1 MAPQESTTF
10 RGSATKFADFYRM
23 SPGDPT
29 GNPSFLQEDCLTS
42 TGSLLTPTG
51 SLLTPI
57 GSPLTPTGSYA
68 VKRRVHGGM
77 DGREVM
83 DQEHRDETKMK
94 CGKLANRWKGRNKDE
109 SRKMEQ

>member
-10 RGSATKFADFYRM
+10 KGSATEFADFYRM
-23 SPGDPT
+23 SVGDPT
-29 GNPSFLQEDCLTS
+29 GNPSFLQEHY
-42 TGSLLTPTG
+42 LTPTG
-51 SLLTPI
+51 SLLTPT

-68 VKRRVHGGM
+68 VKIRVHGGM

>member
-1 MAPQESTTF
+1 MAS
-10 RGSATKFADFYRM
+10 YRM
-23 SPGDPT
+23 SAGDPT
-29 GNPSFLQEDCLTS
+29 GNPSFLQEDCLT
-42 TGSLLTPTG
+42 PTG
-51 SLLTPI
+51 SLLVPT